1 MLRALAALLLA
12 IIVSLLAWSASA
24 QADALLLQQGQSR
37 YQPAEQLRYWVDANP
52 DSSEQHADAALRE
65 GQFRSIEV
73 WPPTYG
79 FADGVYWFALDLRN
93 LDHADTNW
101 LYVIEYALLDHLDL
115 RVRDDLGGEQ
125 RFRSGDREPY
135 AARSV
140 DHRHFNFALKVP
152 RGHAVYTL
160 LRVQTESSVQVPVAI
175 YSDHAF
181 LEKHQRT
188 QLGLGVFYG
197 ILIGLLLYNLLLF
210 LSVRDRSYTYYIGYV
225 ATFGLGQACLNGI
238 SYQLLWPNW
247 PVWDDA
253 VLLLAIGS
261 SLLCMLLFTN
271 SFLEMPSR
279 QPRLARVFRTGAWVL
294 AALTVSSPFIGYRHA
309 ILLETASVF
318 LLAVMVVYAGIR
330 ARLAGYRPAFYFLF
344 AWSFMLV
351 GIVVYASVSFGL
363 LPKNFFT
370 EYGIQFG
377 AAIEMILLSLG
388 LAYRFKLLR
397 EQNLQLQLE
406 ATERLE
412 LRVAERTGEL
422 NRAMGELRT
431 ANRRL
436 HEFSLRDG
444 LTGVHNRRYL
454 DETLAHAVAQARERS
469 APIALLMLDID
480 HFKRINDSHGH
491 LAGDDCLRAVAEVLR
506 RHVREGDDF
515 VARYGGEEFV
525 VLLPGAAREDAARRA
540 EILRKEIAALRIDGH
555 GEPITLTISIGLAAL
570 DGQDIHSGPD
580 KLIRAADA
588 ALYKAK
594 RDGRNRLVCAD

>member
-1 MLRALAALLLA
+1 MRKPLLLLLMIIAALTVWA
-12 IIVSLLAWSASA
+12 PASA
-24 QADALLLQQGQSR
+24 APLTLQAGQSH
-37 YQPAEQLRYWVDANP
+37 YQPVGALHYWVDPNP
-52 DSSEQHADAALRE
+52 SSTEQDADAALRE
-65 GQFRSIEV
+65 GKFRVAER

-93 LDHADTNW
+93 LDHPDQNW
-101 LYVIEYALLDHLDL
+101 LYVIEYALLDHIELL
-115 RVRDDLGGEQ
+115 VRDDDGREM
-125 RFRSGDREPY
+125 RYRSGDREPY
-135 AARSV
+135 SARSV
-140 DHRHFNFALKVP
+140 DHRHFNFALQLP
-152 RGHAVYTL
+152 RGRVVHTL
-160 LRVQTESSVQVPVAI
+160 LRIQTESSVQVPVAI

-181 LEKHQRT
+181 LETHQRS

-225 ATFGLGQACLNGI
+225 ATFGLGQACLNGL

-261 SLLCMLLFTN
+261 SLLCMLLFTH
-271 SFLEMPSR
+271 SFLEMPRR
-279 QPRLARVFRTGAWVL
+279 QPQLARAFRAGAWLL
-294 AALTVSSPFIGYRHA
+294 ALLTVLSPFIGYRHA

-318 LLAVMVVYAGIR
+318 LLALMVVYAGIR
-330 ARLAGYRPAFYFLF
+330 ARLAGYRPAYYFLL

-363 LPKNFFT
+363 LPKNFAT

-377 AAIEMILLSLG
+377 ASIEMILLSLG

-397 EQNLQLQLE
+397 EQNLQLHLE

-412 LRVAERTGEL
+412 VRVAERTSEL

-454 DETLAHAVAQARERS
+454 DETLAHAVAQARERT

-480 HFKRINDSHGH
+480 HFKRINDTHGH
-491 LAGDDCLRAVAEVLR
+491 LAGDDCLRAVADVLR

-540 EILRKEIAALRIDGH
+540 EILRSEIAALRIDGH
-555 GEPITLTISIGLAAL
+555 GEPISLTISIGLAAISGEDL
-570 DGQDIHSGPD
+570 QSGPD